1 MLLVSATGADMAI
14 SMSATSAADCS
25 AAFRLKN
32 PGRDS
37 YVVLFTNTVDLK
49 TGSWDGPSFRVWY
62 SGVGRPAFC
71 AYSCSRLLN
80 T

>member
-1 MLLVSATGADMAI
+1 MLTDLPI

-32 PGRDS
+32 PGSDS
-37 YVVLFTNTVDLK
+37 YLALLMSTVDLK
-49 TGSWDGPSFRVWY
+49 IGSWDGPSLRVWY
-62 SGVGRPAFC
+62 SGVIRPAFC
-71 AYSCSRLLN
+71 AYSCSLLLK